1 MIGLNLSYKIYSGI
15 DVVPEDIGRVL
26 SVSRNSILLETA
38 SGELTISNSK
48 KMINGMLPVI
58 GDWCVINSDRTTVS
72 KILCRKNVV
81 SRKVSGT
88 QLYLFHVLNSLE
100 VKKYFRSVAKT
111 TTNISNI
118 TFEDLGNLVLPLPG
132 LDEQLKI
139 IDELNR
145 YQEIIVGAK
154 KIVNNYLPKLPSY
167 EIVVSTSLND
177 SELFDIQSGGTP
189 STKNL
194 DYWDGDI
201 SWITLADLPQEEYV
215 TTIDTSVRTI
225 TKKGLDNSSAKMLP
239 VGAIVVSTRAT
250 IGRVG
255 IVKHPLATNQ
265 GFKNVVIKKPDV
277 VIPEFLALLLREK
290 TEEMELLASGAT
302 FKEISKFN
310 FGKIEVALPSLDEQ
324 KRILLKIHEEESFV
338 EPAKKV
344 IEVFESKIET
354 VINKVWGE

>member
-189 STKNL
+189 STKNP
-194 DYWDGDI
+194 DYWD
-201 SWITLADLPQEEYV
+201 
-215 TTIDTSVRTI
+215 
-225 TKKGLDNSSAKMLP
+225 
-239 VGAIVVSTRAT
+239 
-250 IGRVG
+250 
-255 IVKHPLATNQ
+255 
-265 GFKNVVIKKPDV
+265 
-277 VIPEFLALLLREK
+277 
-290 TEEMELLASGAT
+290 
-302 FKEISKFN
+302 
-310 FGKIEVALPSLDEQ
+310 
-324 KRILLKIHEEESFV
+324 
-338 EPAKKV
+338 
-344 IEVFESKIET
+344 
-354 VINKVWGE
+354 

>member
-1 MIGLNLSYKIYSGI
+1 MRVKMIGLNLSYKIYSGI

-189 STKNL
+189 STKNP
-194 DYWDGDI
+194 DYWD
-201 SWITLADLPQEEYV
+201 
-215 TTIDTSVRTI
+215 
-225 TKKGLDNSSAKMLP
+225 
-239 VGAIVVSTRAT
+239 
-250 IGRVG
+250 
-255 IVKHPLATNQ
+255 
-265 GFKNVVIKKPDV
+265 
-277 VIPEFLALLLREK
+277 
-290 TEEMELLASGAT
+290 
-302 FKEISKFN
+302 
-310 FGKIEVALPSLDEQ
+310 
-324 KRILLKIHEEESFV
+324 
-338 EPAKKV
+338 
-344 IEVFESKIET
+344 
-354 VINKVWGE
+354 